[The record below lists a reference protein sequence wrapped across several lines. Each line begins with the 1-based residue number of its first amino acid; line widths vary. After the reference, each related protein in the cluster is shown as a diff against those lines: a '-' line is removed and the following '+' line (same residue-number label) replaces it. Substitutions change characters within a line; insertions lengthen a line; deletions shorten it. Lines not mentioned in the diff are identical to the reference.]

1 MSFPAVLW
9 TRMVVGVIG
18 RRGHLQA
25 MLQINSLPLEP
36 TLHPHPPRPSRAPT
50 GSHMAQHKHANRKHT
65 HANTRHK
72 GLI

>member
-36 TLHPHPPRPSRAPT
+36 TLHPHPPAPAAPPLGVT
-50 GSHMAQHKHANRKHT
+50 WLSISTLIENTHT
-65 HANTRHK
+65 QTPDTR
-72 GLI
+72 G